1 MKDIPLWPC
10 IHGDSIHGDNI
21 YGDCIH
27 GDKNIHQRSTVEVWT
42 SLELTSFSSVR
53 QNLNGKPRL

>member
-21 YGDCIH
+21 HGDNIHGDGIH

-42 SLELTSFSSVR
+42 SLEPTSFSPK
-53 QNLNGKPRL
+53 L